1 MTDKEKVL
9 VKWPGAWSHS
19 ISKDESCGWIVYDG
33 ATFNNVLSTAIG
45 SGTTES
51 EAWANAAKGLE

>member
-9 VKWPGAWSHS
+9 AVWAHAEADKEGTTWFIWRRSQELKRNA
-19 ISKDESCGWIVYDG
+19 
-33 ATFNNVLSTAIG
+33 LG